1 MASNLA
7 AVAARA
13 GVSQSTVSRVLNARP
28 GISPTTRAAVLAA
41 LADLGYERPVKL
53 REGRAR
59 LVGLVLP
66 ALSAPAAALTEVVS
80 GALARRGFA
89 PVLCT
94 GAGETLS
101 EEAYTEL
108 LFAQA
113 VSGAVFLGGGYQFAD
128 GRDEPYRRLAERG
141 LPTVLLN
148 AGDLAV
154 PLPHVSIEDGH
165 AAGLAREHLTALG
178 HRDIGL
184 LLGPET
190 HLPSR
195 RWLAAH
201 RAAFSG
207 AAWPE
212 LVTRTELT
220 AEDGQAAATR
230 LVAAG
235 ATALVCADH
244 ALTMGAVRA
253 ARRLGLSVPR
263 DVSLIGFDDDP
274 ALTHTEP
281 PLTTLRR
288 PVEAMGRAVVS
299 LLLERIGGLRGG
311 TEEMLFDAEL
321 VVRASTGAPRRASD

>member
-1 MASNLA
+1 MAGNLA

-13 GVSQSTVSRVLNARP
+13 GVSQSTVSRVLNGRP
-28 GISPTTRAAVLAA
+28 GISPSTRTAVLAA
-41 LADLGYERPVKL
+41 LEALGYERPVKL
-53 REGRAR
+53 REERAR

-66 ALSAPAAALTEVVS
+66 ALSAPAAAFTEVVS
-80 GALARRGFA
+80 GALARRGLA

-101 EEAYTEL
+101 EEGYTEL
-108 LFAQA
+108 LFEQA
-113 VSGAVFLGGGYQFAD
+113 VSGAVFLGGGYQYAD

-148 AGDLAV
+148 GGDMAV
-154 PLPHVSIEDGH
+154 PLPHVSIEDAH
-165 AAGLAREHLTALG
+165 AVALACEHLAALG

-195 RWLAAH
+195 RWLAA
-201 RAAFSG
+201 RPGTA
-207 AAWPE
+207 
-212 LVTRTELT
+212 LVSRTERT
-220 AEDGQAAATR
+220 AEDGHAAAVR

-253 ARRLGLSVPR
+253 VRRLGLAVPGE
-263 DVSLIGFDDDP
+263 VSLIGFDDDP
-274 ALTHTEP
+274 VLTHTEP
-281 PLTTLRR
+281 PLTTLRQ
-288 PVEAMGRAVVS
+288 PVEAMGRAMVS
-299 LLLERIGGLRGG
+299 LLLDRIGGRADGA
-311 TEEMLFDAEL
+311 EEMLFEAEL
-321 VVRASTGAPRRASD
+321 VVRASTGAPARR

>member
-1 MASNLA
+1 MAGNLA

-13 GVSQSTVSRVLNARP
+13 GVSQSTVSRVLNGRP
-28 GISPTTRAAVLAA
+28 GISPATRATVLAA
-41 LADLGYERPVKL
+41 LEALGYERPVKL
-53 REGRAR
+53 REERAR

-66 ALSAPAAALTEVVS
+66 ALSAPAAAFTEVVS

-101 EEAYTEL
+101 EEGYTEL
-108 LFAQA
+108 LFDQA
-113 VSGAVFLGGGYQFAD
+113 VSGAVFLGGGYQYAG
-128 GRDEPYRRLAERG
+128 GRGEPYRRLAERG

-148 AGDLAV
+148 AGDRAV
-154 PLPHVSIEDGH
+154 PLPHVSIEDAH
-165 AAGLAREHLTALG
+165 AAGLAFEHLAALG

-195 RWLAAH
+195 RWLAA
-201 RAAFSG
+201 RPSR
-207 AAWPE
+207 PD

-220 AEDGQAAATR
+220 AEDGNAAAVR

-253 ARRLGLSVPR
+253 MRRLGIAVPGR
-263 DVSLIGFDDDP
+263 VSLIGFDDDP
-274 ALTHTEP
+274 VLTHTEP
-281 PLTTLRR
+281 PLTTLRQ

-299 LLLERIGGLRGG
+299 MLLDRIGGRTGG
-311 TEEMLFDAEL
+311 AEEMLFEAEL
-321 VVRASTGAPRRASD
+321 VVRASTGAMNPPIG